1 MEFSTLSLIL
11 IFIPLIVL
19 ISIYIKDIYVIFDYL
34 DLYDLN
40 IMYNYR

>member
-19 ISIYIKDIYVIFDYL
+19 ISIYIKDIYLIFDYL
-34 DLYDLN
+34 YLYDLN